1 MDDWELKV
9 IFNTMD
15 NYKIE
20 FDKEMDEK
28 YGSSSKDEQL
38 SPSGDYEDTFD
49 RETLEEWK

>member
-20 FDKEMDEK
+20 L
-28 YGSSSKDEQL
+28 GSYKDLQSNIL
-38 SPSGDYEDTFD
+38 A
-49 RETLEEWK
+49 EWLLAGYTK